1 MPRRTRWALA
11 ALIALTG
18 LCPLDALHAQQAETK
33 QASPFEPIEAPKLDL
48 ELLKAPQPAPN
59 SDIDRKHFDQSGKEQ
74 PGVKLPNRIDLG
86 NYDLQFK
93 AGAGGPDTRKNLDS
107 GETSNLP
114 SQKQTPP
121 GYFGLKL
128 TAPTK

>member
-1 MPRRTRWALA
+1 MPCRTRWVLA

-18 LCPLDALHAQQAETK
+18 SWWIDALHAQQAGTTS
-33 QASPFEPIEAPKLDL
+33 ASPFEPIEAPTLNP
-48 ELLKAPQPAPN
+48 EMLKMPQPDPN
-59 SDIDRKHFDQSGKEQ
+59 AGGDRTNFDRSSKEQ

-93 AGAGGPDTRKNLDS
+93 AGAGGPDTHKSLDS

-128 TAPTK
+128 TAPTD